1 MSSLI
6 YWNPFEYVD
15 KREVKCFLFAMATL
29 VIKTF
34 PEELHE
40 KLKNVAAEHRRSITK
55 EAICLLEKAL
65 SNQEQ
70 EGVKSYW
77 ANRKLLPEF
86 EKSIQAGAFGSG
98 TDSTN
103 LISEEREER

>member
-1 MSSLI
+1 
-6 YWNPFEYVD
+6 
-15 KREVKCFLFAMATL
+15 MATL

-40 KLKNVAAEHRRSITK
+40 KLKNVAAKHRRSITK

-70 EGVKSYW
+70 EGMKSYW

-103 LISEEREER
+103 LISEEREGR